1 MANGNTTDP
10 GAGLNAPT
18 AGATPGRRASPQD
31 TIALGTGFIVLFILL
46 LYAFLTL
53 WPSDLTDK
61 TSGSTLETITWF
73 GTSVGFRAT
82 VDARLLLLVMIAG
95 GIGSFI
101 HAATSF
107 ADFVGNERLSTNWM
121 WWYILRPFIG
131 MALAAIFYV
140 TIRAG
145 FLTSAGQP
153 STMNVYGVSSMAGL
167 VGMFSKQATDKLGEV
182 FDTLFKTG
190 PNAGDPT
197 RKDGLA
203 HASATPVAASAAG
216 TAGAEALD
224 HGEGAIAAPT
234 PDSALPAARGGVA

>member
-1 MANGNTTDP
+1 MANDNTTDP
-10 GAGLNAPT
+10 GAGLNAPA
-18 AGATPGRRASPQD
+18 AGTTPGQRASTQD
-31 TIALGTGFIVLFILL
+31 TIALGVGFVVLFTLL

-53 WPSDLTDK
+53 WPSDLSGK
-61 TSGSTLETITWF
+61 TSGSAVETIEWF
-73 GTSVGFRAT
+73 GTSSGFKAT
-82 VDARLLLLVMIAG
+82 LDARLLLLVMAAG

-131 MALAAIFYV
+131 MALAAVFYV

-190 PNAGDPT
+190 PGGGDLQ

-203 HASATPVAASAAG
+203 HAAG
-216 TAGAEALD
+216 EPTAGSPGDAQALD
-224 HGEGAIAAPT
+224 HGEGAIEAPT
-234 PDSALPAARGGVA
+234 PDSSLPAARGGVA